1 MWTIQGSVM
10 ISVIYTGKHSWKT
23 FPIKISSNLLQAVT
37 ELQGHLSLLFVFQTL
52 AVWKASLCYVYR
64 WPINISLF
72 HCELSQCLVYKT
84 ERTFTIRDHFLA
96 SLSFHWLLC
105 KCIDTPSSRL
115 CRLTY
120 GIYIMAQ
127 HAQQQFFVSSHK
139 CAWLHG
145 WCACC
150 IGYYSEVKERS
161 WADVVQPIQM
171 LHLLVALV

>member
-1 MWTIQGSVM
+1 M
-10 ISVIYTGKHSWKT
+10 
-23 FPIKISSNLLQAVT
+23 
-37 ELQGHLSLLFVFQTL
+37 
-52 AVWKASLCYVYR
+52 
-64 WPINISLF
+64 
-72 HCELSQCLVYKT
+72 
-84 ERTFTIRDHFLA
+84 RDHFLA

-105 KCIDTPSSRL
+105 KCIDTPSIRL

-145 WCACC
+145 WCARC

-171 LHLLVALV
+171 LHLLIGNGSTGVDGVWTIGRREDYFEECACSGEQNQFSVLDFQRGLTFTHQLIWLINELCLTGGWVFHSVHPCLIESIRFKIFNPSPASPWSLVLL